1 MDDITPVHLDFV
13 SGRVMTFNPHT
24 NEDRREMLDAIGVET
39 ISDLFSPVPEQ
50 YRFPK
55 LDLPPMLTEME
66 AAQRMEELA
75 NRNFVPPPCDIF
87 LGAGSYQHYV
97 PAAVGQ
103 ILGRGEFYTAY
114 TPYQPE
120 VAQGTLQVIYEFQSM
135 VAELLGTE
143 VANASMYD
151 GATAMAEGALITVSA
166 TKKRGRIVVST
177 SVHPSYRRVLRTYV
191 EGTGIEVVE
200 AGGSENRFVTT
211 VDDIRPLLDDDLACV
226 VIQYPNFYGAI
237 EDVTTLAREVQD
249 AGAMLVVST
258 SPVPLGLLKSP
269 GELGADVVTAE
280 GQALGVAQSYGG
292 PYVGL
297 LGARQKLIRQ
307 MPGRI
312 AGITK
317 DTEGKRGYVLTL
329 QTREQHI
336 RREKA
341 TSNICTNQ
349 GLMATAA
356 TVHMATLGPEG
367 FREVARAS
375 YQNAHYL
382 ADQLTSLEG
391 FELACD
397 APFFNEFT
405 VKTPGAASDLNDRLL
420 EEGIIGGYDPGRD
433 DESLADHL
441 ILAATELNT
450 KSSIDRLVAVAASS
464 PR

>member
-1 MDDITPVHLDFV
+1 
-13 SGRVMTFNPHT
+13 
-24 NEDRREMLDAIGVET
+24 MLAAIGVES
-39 ISDLFSPVPEQ
+39 IDDLFDPVPDQ
-50 YRFPK
+50 YRFPT
-55 LDLPPMLTEME
+55 LDLPRMLTEME

-75 NRNFVPPPCDIF
+75 NRNIVPAPQDIF

-103 ILGRGEFYTAY
+103 ILARGEFYTAY

-151 GATAMAEGALITVSA
+151 GATAMAEGALIAISS
-166 TKKRGRIVVST
+166 TKKRNRIVLSKT
-177 SVHPSYRRVLRTYV
+177 VHPAYRRVMKTYV

-200 AGGSENRFVTT
+200 TGGDADQFATT
-211 VDDIRPLLDDDLACV
+211 VDDIRPFISDDLACV
-226 VIQYPNFYGAI
+226 VVQYPNFFGGI
-237 EDVTTLAREVQD
+237 EDIKSMAEEVQE

-269 GELGADVVTAE
+269 GELGADIVTAE
-280 GQALGVAQSYGG
+280 GQSLGVAQSYGG

-297 LGARQKLIRQ
+297 LGTRQKFVRQ

-312 AGITK
+312 AGITT
-317 DTEGKRGYVLTL
+317 DSEGKRGFVLTL

-356 TVHMATLGPEG
+356 TVYMSTVGPEG
-367 FREVARAS
+367 FREVSRAA

-382 ADQLTSLEG
+382 ANQLANLDG
-391 FELACD
+391 FEISGDL
-397 APFFNEFT
+397 PFFNEFT
-405 VKTPGAASDLNDRLL
+405 IKTPVPARTLNERLL
-420 EEGIIGGYDPGRD
+420 QEGILGGYDLGQEDP
-433 DESLADHL
+433 SLSHYL
-441 ILAATELNT
+441 LLAATELNT
-450 KSSIDRLVAVAASS
+450 RESIDRLVAIAGGLT
-464 PR
+464 R

>member
-1 MDDITPVHLDFV
+1 
-13 SGRVMTFNPHT
+13 MTFNPHT
-24 NEDRREMLDAIGVET
+24 REDRQEMLDAIGVDT
-39 ISDLFSPVPEQ
+39 IADLFTPVPDQ
-50 YRFPK
+50 YRFPT

-66 AAQRMEELA
+66 AAQRMEALA
-75 NRNFVPPPCDIF
+75 NMNIVPASEDIY

-103 ILGRGEFYTAY
+103 ILARGEFYTAY

-151 GATAMAEGALITVSA
+151 GATALAEGALVTVSS
-166 TKKRGRIVVST
+166 TKKRSRIVVSGT
-177 SVHPSYRRVLRTYV
+177 VHPSYRRVLRTYV
-191 EGTGIEVVE
+191 EGAGIDVVE
-200 AGGSENRFVTT
+200 AGGSANPFVTT
-211 VDDIRPLLDDDLACV
+211 VDDIRPLLGDDLACV

-237 EDVTTLAREVQD
+237 EDVAALAQEVQD

-280 GQALGVAQSYGG
+280 GQSLGVAQSYGG

-317 DTEGKRGYVLTL
+317 DSEGKRGYVLTL

-367 FREVARAS
+367 FREVSRAS

-382 ADQLTSLEG
+382 AAQLTRVEG
-391 FELACD
+391 FTLAYDC
-397 APFFNEFT
+397 AFFNEFT
-405 VKTPGAASDLNDRLL
+405 VQTPIPASEVNATLL
-420 EEGIIGGYDPGRD
+420 EADILGGYDLGRD
-433 DESLADHL
+433 DNSLANYL
-441 ILAATELNT
+441 LLAATELNT
-450 KSSIDRLVAVAASS
+450 KDSIDRFIGVARDAM
-464 PR
+464 R